1 MFISYLIGGDI
12 VITNRF
18 RQIRK
23 DAKLSSEKFAERLG
37 VSRGVISNIEYNR
50 VTDIKDLYINLVCK
64 EFNVNEHW
72 LRTGEGE
79 PYNNSNEDIK
89 FMRLL
94 GELAADNDETVRN
107 LIFNINKLNDQDLLA
122 INTLV
127 DSILKE
133 DKESSN

>member
-1 MFISYLIGGDI
+1 MIS
-12 VITNRF
+12 NRF

-23 DAKLSSEKFAERLG
+23 DAKMSSEKFAERLG

-50 VTDIKDLYINLVCK
+50 VTEVKDLYIHLVCK
-64 EFNVNEHW
+64 EFNINEHW

-94 GELAADNDETVRN
+94 GELAADNNATIRN
-107 LIFNINKLNDQDLLA
+107 LIFKINKLNDKDLLA

-133 DKESSN
+133 DDESSN

>member
-1 MFISYLIGGDI
+1 